1 MNKKNKKLFDTIETL
16 IGTGTTFRGEI
27 STTKSL
33 KIDGTLIGS
42 IKEAANVIVGE
53 NAQVKGN
60 ICANYVVID
69 GVVEGNITATE
80 SIELLPKSKVT
91 GDITTT
97 VLSIKEGAVFK
108 GKSVMIEKE
117 ENAEE
122 TEENI

>member
-16 IGTGTTFRGEI
+16 IGAGTTFRGEI
-27 STTKSL
+27 VATKSL
-33 KIDGTLIGS
+33 RIDGTLIGG
-42 IKEAANVIVGE
+42 IKEAENVIVGE

-91 GDITTT
+91 GDITTA
-97 VLSIKEGAVFK
+97 VLSINEGAIFK

-117 ENAEE
+117 EN
-122 TEENI
+122 TEEII

>member
-1 MNKKNKKLFDTIETL
+1 M
-16 IGTGTTFRGEI
+16 IGAGTTFRGEI
-27 STTKSL
+27 VATKSL
-33 KIDGTLIGS
+33 RIDGTLIGG
-42 IKEAANVIVGE
+42 IKEAENVIVGE

-91 GDITTT
+91 GDITTA
-97 VLSIKEGAVFK
+97 VLSINEGAIFK

-117 ENAEE
+117 EN